1 MINTMMVGVCND
13 FILYI
18 FVVFILINNTFI
30 TSDIIMNIINDML
43 IYLNIELINDKPS
56 PARIKSLKEK
66 RVLKY
71 AFII

>member
-1 MINTMMVGVCND
+1 MMVGVCND

-43 IYLNIELINDKPS
+43 IYFNIELINDKPS
-56 PARIKSLKEK
+56 HGSIKSLKEK